1 MKDKALKFWES
12 FLTIKD
18 KLMDIDDLDDN
29 LIDELLTNLDGEL
42 KKYSF
47 GVDFI
52 LSDLTSNGRELIFTA
67 NGDKDF
73 FEDVITLV
81 ENAPILDFWTITAFS
96 KPEGKNAEID
106 TDGLTLKSIDLF
118 FLPLESDTI
127 KDKIGLNVGIRNI
140 TDYGLFLSTAYLLC
154 EKMIG
159 EYDAATLI
167 DFFDVV
173 ELPRDYDNEGFLPLD
188 YLPDFVQWKIE
199 RMENEKY

>member
-140 TDYGLFLSTAYLLC
+140 TDYDLFLSTAYLLC
-154 EKMIG
+154 C
-159 EYDAATLI
+159 
-167 DFFDVV
+167 
-173 ELPRDYDNEGFLPLD
+173 
-188 YLPDFVQWKIE
+188 
-199 RMENEKY
+199 

>member
-140 TDYGLFLSTAYLLC
+140 TDYDLFLSTAYLLC

>member
-12 FLTIKD
+12 FFTIKD

-29 LIDELLTNLDGEL
+29 LIDELLTNLDGYL
-42 KKYSF
+42 KKYSS

-67 NGDKDF
+67 NGDEDF
-73 FEDVITLV
+73 FKDVITLV
-81 ENAPILDFWTITAFS
+81 ENAPVLDFWTITAFS
-96 KPEGKNAEID
+96 KPEGKNAVMEN
-106 TDGLTLKSIDLF
+106 DGLTLKSRDLF
-118 FLPLESDTI
+118 FLPLESDTV

-140 TDYGLFLSTAYLLC
+140 TDYDLFLSTAYLLC

-159 EYDAATLI
+159 EYDATTLI

-173 ELPRDYDNEGFLPLD
+173 ELPRDYDNAGFLPLD

-199 RMENEKY
+199 RMEDEKY